1 MFYWGRGNA
10 DGSMHVATEQVS
22 KLYIC
27 FYWRR
32 RKADGSKHLVTE
44 YVSKLSIYFIG
55 DGGMQT
61 DTCGHRMCKSSLS
74 HLSPYKSGPWV
85 KMEFISIQACILQK
99 LK

>member
-1 MFYWGRGNA
+1 MFYRVRGDA
-10 DGSMHVATEQVS
+10 DGSIHVVTEHIS

-32 RKADGSKHLVTE
+32 GNADGSKHFDTE

-61 DTCGHRMCKSSLS
+61 DLYMWSQN
-74 HLSPYKSGPWV
+74 V
-85 KMEFISIQACILQK
+85 
-99 LK
+99 